1 MNLPI
6 EFWIIASVLIGTLIG
21 WISCSVIASSRLRRI
36 ERKTWAAARLYYT
49 RRAAS
54 HFIR

>member
-6 EFWIIASVLIGTLIG
+6 EFWIIASVLIGTVIG
-21 WISCSVIASSRLRRI
+21 WIGCSIIASARLRRI
-36 ERKTWAAARLYYT
+36 ERKTWSAARLYYT

-54 HFIR
+54 HVIR